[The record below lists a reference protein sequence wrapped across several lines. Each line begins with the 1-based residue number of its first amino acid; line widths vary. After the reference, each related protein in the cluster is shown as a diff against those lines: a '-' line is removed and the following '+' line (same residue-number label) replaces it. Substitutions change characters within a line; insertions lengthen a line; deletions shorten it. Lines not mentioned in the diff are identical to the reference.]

1 MSEGTLILSVD
12 TATTGG
18 GVCVLRSD
26 DVLASID
33 GESALSHSNTLL
45 RDIQAVLSDAGVS
58 LNQID
63 LFAVASGP
71 GSFTGLRIGIATI
84 KALAATLNKPC
95 LGIPTLQ
102 AIARSGG
109 ASKSTVSLVPAG
121 RGELFAQRFSV
132 TAAGA
137 VNELDLP
144 SHIPPAVV
152 FKKYS
157 ELGEG
162 VWAGIGAQV
171 HKETILKIASDRGP
185 AFDESSAAR
194 HRWRVPEPVENL
206 AIEVARLARDRYA
219 RGEAESA
226 DQLHALYVRPSDPE
240 LKHAG
245 I

>member
-1 MSEGTLILSVD
+1 MSERTLILSVD

-18 GVCVLRSD
+18 GVCVLEGD
-26 DVLASID
+26 DVLASIA
-33 GESALSHSNTLL
+33 GEPTLSHSNTLL
-45 RDIQAVLSDAGVS
+45 RDIQAALRNAGVS
-58 LNQID
+58 LDQID

-102 AIARSGG
+102 AIARSAGT
-109 ASKSTVSLVPAG
+109 SKSTVSLVPAG

-132 TAAGA
+132 TVGT

-144 SHIPPAVV
+144 SHVPPAIV
-152 FKKYS
+152 FEKYS
-157 ELGEG
+157 ELEE
-162 VWAGIGAQV
+162 VIWAGIGAHV
-171 HKETILKIASDRGP
+171 HKETILKVASDRGLG
-185 AFDESSAAR
+185 FDESSEAR
-194 HRWRVPEPVENL
+194 HGWRVAEPVENL
-206 AIEVARLARDRYA
+206 AIEVAKLARDRYA
-219 RGEAESA
+219 YGQAESA

-240 LKHAG
+240 LKHVS